1 MPPILLL
8 IYNRPEHTRL
18 VLQRLRELG
27 ITELYVSADGP
38 KDAADM
44 VACRKAQD
52 ACRTTGMNLISNF
65 RTTHLGC
72 KNGVISGINWFF
84 NHVES
89 GIILEDDCIPNA
101 AFLDFCSHM
110 LEQYASNSS
119 VYMVSGNNP
128 LGTWESGHSHHFSRI
143 GHIWGW
149 ATWRDRLENFDPN
162 LPNLESFSE
171 NNGFTRLFGNTDIPK
186 ELVRNVKSALNGTID
201 TWDFLW
207 TTHQAILGRLAI
219 IPSENLIENIGFDSS
234 ATHTSFRPLWISTHV
249 RNELLVYSNPSCQ
262 PDRAYEMSL
271 FSSKKRNKIGSNS
284 PNFFLAKGRVCNQK
298 LRVLQINSTESG
310 GGAESIVLQ
319 NHRMLLSKGH
329 FAKFLV
335 GSSSSTEEGLELLQS
350 DAIKQINTFCP
361 DVIHIHNL
369 HETALSLESLCE
381 LSKEIPVVWTLHDS
395 WLTTGSEF
403 HPFDLEGQ
411 NLSYLDLERY
421 QFVLE
426 RRKSVISATS
436 IRFLAPSQW
445 MRNRMLK
452 IYGLET
458 HFVANA
464 IAIPSKKPKD
474 DTKGSYLLFVA
485 NHADRNPYKD
495 LDTLISAWK
504 IVVKILNIKQL
515 NLICIGGKK
524 EGYSF
529 RGSTFQMLERQSSS
543 VVKEYLSE
551 ALFLVQASLQDNSP
565 LSIMESHSVGTPVI
579 ASMVG
584 GIPELLGS
592 LESELMYETQNP
604 TDLANNLISAL
615 QRVKELREEVTS
627 NSRNLIDTAEMNNTY
642 LGHYLDV
649 IHG

>member
-18 VLQRLRELG
+18 VLHRLRELG

-38 KDAADM
+38 KDSADM
-44 VACRKAQD
+44 VACRNAQD
-52 ACRTTGMNLISNF
+52 ACRITGMNLISNF

-149 ATWRDRLENFDPN
+149 ATWRDRWENFDPD
-162 LPNLESFSE
+162 LRNLESFSE
-171 NNGFTRLFGNTDIPK
+171 NNGFTRLFGNTEIPK
-186 ELVRNVKSALNGTID
+186 ELKQNVESALSGYLD
-201 TWDFLW
+201 TWDFQW
-207 TTHQAILGRLAI
+207 TTHHAILGRLAI
-219 IPSENLIENIGFDSS
+219 VPSENLIENIGFGSA
-234 ATHTSFRPLWISTHV
+234 ATHTTTRPKWISSHV
-249 RNELLVYSNPSCQ
+249 RKGSMVYSNPQCQ

-271 FSSKKRNKIGSNS
+271 FSSKKRNEIGCNS
-284 PNFFLAKGRVCNQK
+284 PYLFLSKGNLCNQK
-298 LRVLQINSTESG
+298 LRILQINSTESG
-310 GGAESIVLQ
+310 GGAESIALQ
-319 NHRMLLSKGH
+319 NHRLSLSKGH
-329 FAKFLV
+329 VAKFLV
-335 GSSSSTEEGLELLQS
+335 GSTNSTEEGLELLQS
-350 DAIKQINTFCP
+350 DAIKQIKTFCP

-369 HETALSLESLCE
+369 HGTTLSLENLCE
-381 LSKEIPVVWTLHDS
+381 LSTKIPVVWTLHDS

-403 HPFDLEGQ
+403 HPFELDGQ
-411 NLSYLDLERY
+411 NLSYLNLERY
-421 QFVLE
+421 QSVLE
-426 RRKSVISATS
+426 RRKSLISAAN
-436 IRFLAPSQW
+436 IRFLSPSQW

-452 IYGLET
+452 THGLET

-464 IAIPSKKPKD
+464 ISRPSKKSKNE
-474 DTKGSYLLFVA
+474 TKGKYMLFVA
-485 NHADRNPYKD
+485 NHANRNPYKD
-495 LDTLISAWK
+495 LETLISAWK
-504 IVVKILNIKQL
+504 IVVKTLNDKRL
-515 NLICIGGKK
+515 NLVCIGGTNH
-524 EGYSF
+524 EYSF
-529 RGSTFQMLERQSSS
+529 RGSTFQMLERQSSAF
-543 VVKEYLSE
+543 VKEYLSD

-565 LSIMESHSVGTPVI
+565 LTILESHSVGTPVI

-584 GIPELLGS
+584 GIPELLGP
-592 LESELMYETQNP
+592 LESKLMYEAQNP
-604 TDLANNLISAL
+604 TDLANSLISAFQL
-615 QRVKELREEVTS
+615 IDELRKEVTS
-627 NSRNLIDTAEMNNTY
+627 NSQNSNSIEDMHTTY

-649 IHG
+649 IYG